1 MFLQFKARHIKLKA
15 EVYTKGSG
23 LDLFRFNLVL
33 MFTSILKRAFDLI
46 WATINLKTDVS
57 VCNISIT
64 FYVARNAT
72 FRRYII
78 ITSLMT
84 NRF

>member
-1 MFLQFKARHIKLKA
+1 MQNVMAQNVIIFWVVRVSRDIKLKA

-46 WATINLKTDVS
+46 WATINLKM
-57 VCNISIT
+57 CLL
-64 FYVARNAT
+64 A
-72 FRRYII
+72 
-78 ITSLMT
+78 TSLLPFMWQEMQLSVDI
-84 NRF
+84 